1 MAAREKRTATLVKY
15 ILSLV
20 VDVGVLTKGI
30 GELYN
35 IYSFKVIDRQRVNG
49 TALLWNEGNGYY

>member
-35 IYSFKVIDRQRVNG
+35 IYSFKVIDRQRVNA

>member
-20 VDVGVLTKGI
+20 IDVGVLTKGVD
-30 GELYN
+30 ELYN

-49 TALLWNEGNGYY
+49 TALLCNEGNGYY